1 MIHAITWANAHLH
14 QGALYDSHCLR
25 HRIFVDRTGYDV
37 PTYEGAEYDQF
48 DTPATVYLVHRGA
61 KGAVDGIA
69 RLVPTSRPYMIQE
82 LWQHLIDG
90 PLPNDPNV
98 WEGSRFG
105 VDRTLPPV
113 ERRSVSRKLVAAC
126 QEFGLARGIQSMI
139 VVMPPFILRTVI
151 EAAGCAL
158 TALGSVSSLG
168 NIPVQAAQVEISH
181 RQLDAIRTASGFDDS
196 LLSFPQAQVAA

>member
-37 PTYEGAEYDQF
+37 PTFEGAEYDQF
-48 DTPATVYLVHRGA
+48 DTPATVYLVHRNNRG
-61 KGAVDGIA
+61 GVDGIA

-82 LWQHLIDG
+82 LWQHLVDG
-90 PLPNDPNV
+90 ALPNDPKV

-105 VDRTLPPV
+105 VDRTLPPS
-113 ERRSVSRKLVAAC
+113 ERRTVSRKLVAAC
-126 QEFGLARGIQSMI
+126 QEFGLSRGVESMI

-151 EAAGCAL
+151 ETAGCAL
-158 TALGSVSSLG
+158 TTLGPVSSLG
-168 NIPVQAAQVEISH
+168 NIPVQAAKVDISQG
-181 RQLDAIRTASGFDDS
+181 QLDAIRAVSGFDDS
-196 LLSFPQAQVAA
+196 LLSFPLAQVAA